1 MWFFGGTGAH
11 HRAPAVEV
19 ELRVVA
25 CRGRVGPAE
34 GEEMRG
40 APEHRLLHR
49 RAPSEA
55 EVVQP
60 RIDQEKLVGVGVGM
74 RGGGDKGMWC
84 AEFEGRDVGK
94 VGGMLQ
100 DSEGLTRSGLSVH
113 GLTRSGFR
121 LSG

>member
-1 MWFFGGTGAH
+1 MGFWGTGAH

-74 RGGGDKGMWC
+74 RGEGVIRVCGVVGVQSLRVGMWVRLAGC
-84 AEFEGRDVGK
+84 FRTQK
-94 VGGMLQ
+94 
-100 DSEGLTRSGLSVH
+100 GLPDQA
-113 GLTRSGFR
+113 
-121 LSG
+121 